1 MEVLEKVCTK
11 CLSSYYMDQLVSFMN
26 EHETTYVGRTS
37 VDGEHSN
44 ENFVLYKQFSSLIED
59 IVTNACAEENISA
72 ESFYKLCS
80 EEHSTPTFDVL
91 SQVLLISTEFQTFD
105 DVMRD
110 KEKRRYMFNIWRT
123 WGNTLSKAT
132 MRK

>member
-1 MEVLEKVCTK
+1 MEVLEKICSK
-11 CLSSYYMDQLVSFMN
+11 CLSKHYMDKLISFMN
-26 EHETTYVGRTS
+26 DHEMEYVGRVS
-37 VDGEHSN
+37 LDGEYSN

-59 IVTNACAEENISA
+59 IVTNACAEESISA
-72 ESFYKLCS
+72 DFFYKLCS
-80 EEHSTPTFDVL
+80 EEHGTPAFDVL
-91 SQVLLISTEFQTFD
+91 SQVLLISTEFQAFD

-123 WGNTLSKAT
+123 WGDTLSKAT